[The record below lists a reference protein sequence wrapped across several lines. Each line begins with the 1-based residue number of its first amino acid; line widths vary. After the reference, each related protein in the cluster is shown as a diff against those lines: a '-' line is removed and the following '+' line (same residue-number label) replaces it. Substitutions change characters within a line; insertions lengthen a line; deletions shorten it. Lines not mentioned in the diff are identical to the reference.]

1 MALERFFRSLDH
13 FSKFRYKLW
22 YYPTKIC
29 IKNIKNEILL
39 AAIFESQALGQ
50 GYTYRVLQTIEMK
63 FILLSVW
70 AEWAVLDRA
79 KKSVKY
85 KYEI

>member
-1 MALERFFRSLDH
+1 MGLRTFFRSLDH

-39 AAIFESQALGQ
+39 AAIFESQALCTKKLPVCSTKSALG
-50 GYTYRVLQTIEMK
+50 VI
-63 FILLSVW
+63 ILFSPTL
-70 AEWAVLDRA
+70 
-79 KKSVKY
+79 
-85 KYEI
+85 I